1 MACGPHRSR
10 GRICAALLL
19 FPLVKLSSADSLFPL
34 CQPAEVQSPARE
46 APGLPAKENLGERGA
61 VPSPGRRRQRARPH
75 SAPRNCTKN
84 PIQQGLNRTS
94 TAPSPELSC
103 GTRTRV
109 NSHHFHLFC
118 SLSYV
123 SHLSLRQ
130 LREQRNHAE
139 YLSLQKIVPCP
150 GTVIVT
156 RQKELWRAGWLSW
169 RFVAREML

>member
-75 SAPRNCTKN
+75 SALYKEPDSARFKQNLHGTV
-84 PIQQGLNRTS
+84 
-94 TAPSPELSC
+94 PELSC

-130 LREQRNHAE
+130 LREQRNHAG

-156 RQKELWRAGWLSW
+156 RQKELRRAGWLSW